1 MAGSGNDLAFGS
13 FLMEDLDLLESVDWT
28 VSAVEFDGLIES
40 VGNAVGDEFDVLVEF
55 DGLVGSD
62 ELDARDEFGFV
73 AELVVLAAF
82 VAFVV
87 DELFVVFVV
96 ALAIVLVFG
105 LAELVE
111 LAGSF
116 DAADAA

>member
-1 MAGSGNDLAFGS
+1 MAESGNDLAFGS

-73 AELVVLAAF
+73 VELAVL

-87 DELFVVFVV
+87 DGLFVVFVV
-96 ALAIVLVFG
+96 ALAIVLVSG